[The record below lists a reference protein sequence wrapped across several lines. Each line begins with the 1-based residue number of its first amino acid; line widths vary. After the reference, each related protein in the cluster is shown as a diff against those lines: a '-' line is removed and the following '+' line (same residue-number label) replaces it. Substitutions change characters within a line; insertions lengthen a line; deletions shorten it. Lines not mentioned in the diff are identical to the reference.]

1 MKKPHVPHI
10 KESCGVARYTSISMS
25 SSSEITT
32 RAGSRP
38 TGAGTKEVKQD
49 VIVAIL
55 CFGAG
60 TSLVLSQ
67 WFGYSQYILTFLP
80 AMLLLGICHW
90 VALQIFLR
98 L

>member
-1 MKKPHVPHI
+1 MSGSEVTT
-10 KESCGVARYTSISMS
+10 TS
-25 SSSEITT
+25 
-32 RAGSRP
+32 RAGRP
-38 TGAGTKEVKQD
+38 ADTKEVKQD

-80 AMLLLGICHW
+80 AMLVLCNCHW